1 MADEKNVT
9 KTAEPKTAL
18 SLTVNFERKVFK
30 GEDGR
35 ETAYVQCTADYLG
48 ESFRFKVTDKDARL
62 FQYLMKS
69 EGYPLIGAD
78 GLPVKE
84 G

>member
-1 MADEKNVT
+1 MAENKNV
-9 KTAEPKTAL
+9 EPKMAL
-18 SLTVNFERKVFK
+18 ELNVKFERKIFR

-35 ETAYVQCTADYLG
+35 ETVYVQCTADYQG

-62 FQYLMKS
+62 FQYLMKIQ
-69 EGYPLIGAD
+69 GYPLVGAD

-84 G
+84 A